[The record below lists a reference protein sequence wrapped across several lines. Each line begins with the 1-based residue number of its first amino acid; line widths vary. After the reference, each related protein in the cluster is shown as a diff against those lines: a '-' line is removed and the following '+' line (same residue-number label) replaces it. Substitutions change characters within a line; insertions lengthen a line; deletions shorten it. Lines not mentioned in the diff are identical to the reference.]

1 MTNDEMRQRL
11 AEAMGWTDLKA
22 PHPHPLL
29 GEDWT
34 GIPPE
39 GHRPSYRTEL
49 PDPLESD
56 RDAAMLR
63 AWCVGRG
70 IEVYLDHAPNRAGMW
85 IAGCSLARP
94 NSLSK
99 SRLLGMS
106 NVLQQEEPDPCRRER
121 LALCRAVLQ
130 VIEATEVQS

>member
-1 MTNDEMRQRL
+1 MRGL
-11 AEAMGWTDLKA
+11 WGTEPAGWFA
-22 PHPHPLL
+22 PGSPPR
-29 GEDWT
+29 T
-34 GIPPE
+34 GIIA
-39 GHRPSYRTEL
+39 

-56 RDAAMLR
+56 RDAALLR

-94 NSLSK
+94 NSPPK

-130 VIEATEVQS
+130 ALEATEVPHAE